1 MTDRSR
7 LPPLNA
13 LRALEAL
20 ERLGTAQAVAD
31 ELSLTRSA
39 VSHMLRRLEG
49 EAGFALTE
57 PDGRGLRLTARGRHY
72 ALEARRAL
80 AILKDAASRERA
92 PMTGELNVI
101 CPPGFAALW
110 LADRIGGFNA
120 LYPDVR
126 LKVSA
131 ARTLGDMG
139 DEAADVQVAFSDGAA
154 MRGKAELLARVNL
167 FPVCAPSVLSADPGL
182 RKASDLSRFRL
193 LHLVTEVDW
202 QRWLEAAGA
211 ASVNVQSGLV
221 FSDMPMV
228 QLAAAAGQGVALGD
242 SLTAQSALGSG
253 HLVRPFGLSIPSRW
267 NYYMRVAQPGPAAHL
282 AQAFAGWV
290 RGQLGEGP
298 GAA

>member
-1 MTDRSR
+1 MPDRSR

-20 ERLGTAQAVAD
+20 ERLGTAQSVAD
-31 ELSLTRSA
+31 EMALTRSA
-39 VSHMLRRLEG
+39 VSHMLRRLEA

-57 PDGRGLRLTARGRHY
+57 PDGRGLKLTARGRHF
-72 ALEARRAL
+72 AIEARRAL
-80 AILKDAASRERA
+80 AILKDAASRER
-92 PMTGELNVI
+92 PPVTGELAVV

-131 ARTLGDMG
+131 ARLLGDLG
-139 DEAADVQVAFSDGAA
+139 DESADVQVAFSDEVA

-167 FPVCAPSVLSADPGL
+167 FPVCAPSVLSAEPGL
-182 RKASDLSRFRL
+182 RKASDLVRFTL

-211 ASVNVQSGLV
+211 SGVDPRSGMV

-242 SLTAQSALGSG
+242 SLTAQAALEAGN
-253 HLVRPFGLSIPSRW
+253 LVRPFGLSIPSRW
-267 NYYMRVAQPGPAAHL
+267 NYYMRVTGGGPAAH
-282 AQAFAGWV
+282 AAKAFAQWI
-290 RGQLGEGP
+290 RQQLEAGS
-298 GAA
+298 A

>member
-1 MTDRSR
+1 MQR
-7 LPPLNA
+7 LPSLKA
-13 LRALEAL
+13 MQALEAL
-20 ERLGTAQAVAD
+20 ERLGSASAVAD
-31 ELSLTRSA
+31 EMALTRSA

-57 PDGRGLRLTARGRHY
+57 SDGRGLKLTARGRHF
-72 ALEARRAL
+72 AIEARRAL
-80 AILKDAASRERA
+80 AILKEAARRERA
-92 PMTGELNVI
+92 PMTGELNVV

-131 ARTLGDMG
+131 ARLLGDLG
-139 DEAADVQVAFSDGAA
+139 DEAADVQVAFSDEAA

-167 FPVCAPSVLSADPGL
+167 FPVCAPSVLSAEPGL
-182 RKASDLSRFRL
+182 RKASDLARFRL

-211 ASVNVQSGLV
+211 AIVDPRSGLV

-242 SLTAQSALGSG
+242 SLTAQAALESG
-253 HLVRPFGLSIPSRW
+253 NLVRPFGLSIPSRW
-267 NYYMRVAQPGPAAHL
+267 NYYMRLNRSGPAAHA
-282 AQAFAGWV
+282 AQAFAQWI
-290 RGQLGEGP
+290 RQQLD
-298 GAA
+298 GAGG

>member
-1 MTDRSR
+1 MPDRSR

-20 ERLGTAQAVAD
+20 ERLGSAQAVAD
-31 ELSLTRSA
+31 ELALTRSA
-39 VSHMLRRLEG
+39 VSHMLRRFEQ

-57 PDGRGLRLTARGRHY
+57 PDGRGLKLTARGRHY

-80 AILKDAASRERA
+80 AILKDAASRER
-92 PMTGELNVI
+92 PPVTGELTVV

-110 LADRIGGFNA
+110 LADRIGGFAA

-126 LKVSA
+126 LKLSA
-131 ARTLGDMG
+131 SRVLGDMG
-139 DEAADVQVAFSDGAA
+139 DEAGDVQVAFSDDAA
-154 MRGKAELLARVNL
+154 MRGKAELLARVSL
-167 FPVCAPSVLSADPGL
+167 FPVCAPSVLSAEPGL
-182 RKASDLSRFRL
+182 RKASDLARFRL

-211 ASVNVQSGLV
+211 AGVNAQSGLM

-242 SLTAQSALGSG
+242 SLTARAALDAGL
-253 HLVRPFGLSIPSRW
+253 LVRPFALSIPSRW
-267 NYYMRVAQPGPAAHL
+267 NYYMRVTGAGPRAHV
-282 AQAFAGWV
+282 AQAFAGWM
-290 RGQLGEGP
+290 RGQLDSATG
-298 GAA
+298 

>member
-1 MTDRSR
+1 MPDRSR

-39 VSHMLRRLEG
+39 ISHMLRRFEQ

-57 PDGRGLRLTARGRHY
+57 PDGRGLKLTARGRHY

-80 AILKDAASRERA
+80 AILKDAASRER
-92 PMTGELNVI
+92 PPVTGELAVV

-110 LADRIGGFNA
+110 LADRIGGFAA

-126 LKVSA
+126 LKLSA
-131 ARTLGDMG
+131 SRVLGDMG
-139 DEAADVQVAFSDGAA
+139 DEAGDVQVAFSDDAA
-154 MRGKAELLARVNL
+154 MRGKAELLARVSL
-167 FPVCAPSVLSADPGL
+167 FPVCAPSALSAEPGL
-182 RKASDLSRFRL
+182 RKASDLARFRL

-211 ASVNVQSGLV
+211 AGVNAQSGLM

-242 SLTAQSALGSG
+242 SLTARAALDAG
-253 HLVRPFGLSIPSRW
+253 HLVRPFALSIPSRW
-267 NYYMRVAQPGPAAHL
+267 NYYMRVAGSGPRAHV
-282 AQAFAGWV
+282 AQAFAGWM
-290 RGQLGEGP
+290 RGQLVDVS

>member
-1 MTDRSR
+1 MQRIPS
-7 LPPLNA
+7 LKA
-13 LRALEAL
+13 MQALEAL
-20 ERLGTAQAVAD
+20 ERHGSASAVAD
-31 ELSLTRSA
+31 EMALTRSA
-39 VSHMLRRLEG
+39 VSHMLRRLED

-57 PDGRGLRLTARGRHY
+57 PDGRGLKLTARGRHY

-80 AILKDAASRERA
+80 AILKEAASRERA
-92 PMTGELNVI
+92 PMTGELNVV

-131 ARTLGDMG
+131 ARLLGDLG
-139 DEAADVQVAFSDGAA
+139 NEAADVQVAFSDEAA

-167 FPVCAPSVLSADPGL
+167 FPVCAPSVLSAEPGL
-182 RKASDLSRFRL
+182 RKASDLARFRL

-202 QRWLEAAGA
+202 QRWVEAAGA
-211 ASVNVQSGLV
+211 ASVDPRAGLV

-242 SLTAQSALGSG
+242 SLTAQAALASG
-253 HLVRPFGLSIPSRW
+253 NLVRPFGLSIPSRW
-267 NYYMRVAQPGPAAHL
+267 NYYLRVTHAGPAAHL
-282 AQAFAGWV
+282 AEAFAQWI
-290 RGQLGEGP
+290 RQQLEAGSG
-298 GAA
+298 